1 MLANESMRI
10 VTHAERAETKG
21 VKVEWLHPM
30 LCNTANK
37 NVSNTGVANEEA
49 LPVCVHFIAQTTFLL
64 KSEVATV
71 CDSQMCGRLQS
82 CTTAE
87 AKISSL
93 ILGTLVVYR
102 MNGCYPVRLQYPLIL
117 LVQKQMLCF

>member
-1 MLANESMRI
+1 MQQILPLIISNN
-10 VTHAERAETKG
+10 
-21 VKVEWLHPM
+21 
-30 LCNTANK
+30 C
-37 NVSNTGVANEEA
+37 VSNEEA

-102 MNGCYPVRLQYPLIL
+102 MNGCYPVRLQYHPLIL